1 MDESRNPNLTLLQS
15 CQSHGVSR
23 MSESSILVFLF
34 WLGLVEDWCRA
45 SKGVKGGGEEEAI

>member
-1 MDESRNPNLTLLQS
+1 MDESRNPNLKLLQS